1 MELKLSCE
9 VQLMPGYADGG
20 FEEEILYLL
29 RRMKGRIEHKRQDG
43 AFRKVKLTVSK
54 SSRELKKLE

>member
-9 VQLMPGYADGG
+9 VQSMPGYADGG

-29 RRMKGRIEHKRQDG
+29 RRMRARIDQKGQDG
-43 AFRKVKLTVSK
+43 VSRKTNLKSSK